1 MKRLPAPVNCLKCGP
16 KRTEAAT
23 HMSTDSDIER
33 LETRVR
39 TLEALVRALLSEM
52 RWNTYTEGVVRSAVR
67 KAEELGFQLED

>member
-1 MKRLPAPVNCLKCGP
+1 
-16 KRTEAAT
+16 
-23 HMSTDSDIER
+23 MSTDSDIER